1 MKHSAR
7 LISSTFAATTI
18 VLLTVV
24 PAAAQSAVGPGSSR
38 TSLKIVRDVDYI
50 ANADNAGGKDRLDI
64 YVPDGA
70 RSAPVIFSIHGGALE
85 AGDRSEERF
94 VGQRF
99 AGAGYVTVVISYRLS
114 PDVSHPA
121 HIQDVAA
128 AFAWV
133 TRNIAQ
139 NGGDSNRILVIGHS
153 AGAYL
158 AMLVASDPRWLA
170 AHKLSPRDIAGVA
183 PVSGFYWVDREGV
196 APDRPAYVWGRDRK
210 VWVDASPAH
219 YVRPD
224 MPPVLLLD
232 TDGDEPWRQQQ
243 KADFAAALR
252 AAGDKDVTVYK
263 VKGRTHMS
271 VWTEMNDS
279 EREETS
285 SQILRFAKRLFAAP

>member
-18 VLLTVV
+18 VLLTVL
-24 PAAAQSAVGPGSSR
+24 PAAAQSAVGSGSSR
-38 TSLKIVRDVDYI
+38 TSLKIVRDVDYV
-50 ANADNAGGKDRLDI
+50 ANADYADGKDRLDI

-94 VGQRF
+94 VGERF

-139 NGGDSNRILVIGHS
+139 NGGDPHRILVIGHS

-158 AMLVASDPRWLA
+158 AMLLASDPRWLSE
-170 AHKLSPRDIAGVA
+170 HKLSPRDIAGVA
-183 PVSGFYWVDREGV
+183 PVSGFYWVEREGV

-210 VWVDASPAH
+210 VWVEASPA
-219 YVRPD
+219 YYLRPD
-224 MPPVLLLD
+224 IPPVLLLD

-252 AAGDKDVTVYK
+252 AAGQKDVTVYK

-285 SQILRFAKRLFAAP
+285 TQILRFAQRLFATP

>member
-1 MKHSAR
+1 MNRLAR
-7 LISSTFAATTI
+7 LIASTSAVAA
-18 VLLTVV
+18 VMLTLGAP
-24 PAAAQSAVGPGSSR
+24 PAAAQSAGSSR
-38 TSLKIVRDVDYI
+38 TSLKVVRDVDYV
-50 ANADNAGGKDRLDI
+50 ATAEYADGKDRLDI
-64 YVPDGA
+64 YIPEGA
-70 RSAPVIFSIHGGALE
+70 RDAPVIFSIHGGALA

-133 TRNIAQ
+133 THNITRH
-139 NGGDSNRILVIGHS
+139 GGDPNRILVIGHS

-158 AMLVASDPRWLA
+158 AMLLAADPRWLA
-170 AHKLSPRDIAGVA
+170 AHTLSPHAIAGVA

-196 APDRPAYVWGRDRK
+196 APDRPTYVWGTNRK
-210 VWVDASPAH
+210 AWVDASPAH
-219 YVRPD
+219 YLRPD

-232 TDGDEPWRQQQ
+232 TDGDERWRQQQ
-243 KADFAAALR
+243 KADFAEALR

-263 VKGRTHMS
+263 VRGRTHMS
-271 VWTEMNDS
+271 VWTEMNDG

>member
-1 MKHSAR
+1 MTHSAR
-7 LISSTFAATTI
+7 LISLTFAATTI
-18 VLLTVV
+18 VLLTVL
-24 PAAAQSAVGPGSSR
+24 PAAAQSAVGAGFSR
-38 TSLKIVRDVDYI
+38 TSLKVVRDVDYV
-50 ANADNAGGKDRLDI
+50 ANADYADGKDRLDI

-70 RSAPVIFSIHGGALE
+70 RNTPVIFSIHGGALE

-94 VGQRF
+94 VGERF

-133 TRNIAQ
+133 TRNIAR
-139 NGGDSNRILVIGHS
+139 NGGDPNRILVIGHS

-158 AMLVASDPRWLA
+158 AMLLATDPRWLA

-183 PVSGFYWVDREGV
+183 PISGFYWVEREGV

-210 VWVDASPAH
+210 VWVEASPAH
-219 YVRPD
+219 YLRPD
-224 MPPVLLLD
+224 IPPVLLLD

-252 AAGDKDVTVYK
+252 AAGHKDVTVYK

-285 SQILRFAKRLFAAP
+285 TQILRFAQRLFATP

>member
-18 VLLTVV
+18 VLLTVL
-24 PAAAQSAVGPGSSR
+24 PAAAQSAVGAGFSR
-38 TSLKIVRDVDYI
+38 TSLKVVRDVDYV
-50 ANADNAGGKDRLDI
+50 ANADYADGKDRLDI

-70 RSAPVIFSIHGGALE
+70 RNTPVIFSIHGGALE

-94 VGQRF
+94 VGERF
-99 AGAGYVTVVISYRLS
+99 AGAGYVTAVISYRLS

-133 TRNIAQ
+133 TRNIAR
-139 NGGDSNRILVIGHS
+139 NGGDPNRILVIGHS

-158 AMLVASDPRWLA
+158 AMLLATDPRWLA

-183 PVSGFYWVDREGV
+183 PISGFYWVEREGV

-210 VWVDASPAH
+210 VWVEASPA
-219 YVRPD
+219 YYLRPD
-224 MPPVLLLD
+224 IPPVLLLD

-252 AAGDKDVTVYK
+252 AAGHKDVTVYK
-263 VKGRTHMS
+263 VRGRTHMS
-271 VWTEMNDS
+271 VWTEMNDG
-279 EREETS
+279 EGEETS

>member
-7 LISSTFAATTI
+7 LLSSTFAATTI
-18 VLLTVV
+18 VLLTVL
-24 PAAAQSAVGPGSSR
+24 PAAAQSAVGSGSSR
-38 TSLKIVRDVDYI
+38 TSLKIVRDVDYV
-50 ANADNAGGKDRLDI
+50 ANADYADGKDRLDI

-139 NGGDSNRILVIGHS
+139 NGGDPHRILVIGHS

-158 AMLVASDPRWLA
+158 AMLLASDPRWLSE
-170 AHKLSPRDIAGVA
+170 HKLSPRDIAGVA

-196 APDRPAYVWGRDRK
+196 APDRPAYVWGKDRK
-210 VWVDASPAH
+210 AWVEASPAH
-219 YVRPD
+219 YLRPD

-232 TDGDEPWRQQQ
+232 TDGDEGWRQQQ
-243 KADFAAALR
+243 KADFATALR
-252 AAGDKDVTVYK
+252 AAGDTDVTVYK
-263 VKGRTHMS
+263 VRGRTHMS

-285 SQILRFAKRLFAAP
+285 SQILRFAKRLFATP